1 MIYIV
6 WKVNHEI
13 FLRKHKSSSKY
24 ERNVCYILVFGP
36 HVMEEEVLQNL
47 EPKADVAAQQCVS
60 CMEYPSYVYC
70 CLFFAWAEKK
80 EYLSDMMYVSV

>member
-1 MIYIV
+1 MIHIV
-6 WKVNHEI
+6 WKFNHEI
-13 FLRKHKSSSKY
+13 FLRNIKVNLNMSK
-24 ERNVCYILVFGP
+24 NICYILVFGP

-80 EYLSDMMYVSV
+80 EYLSGMLYVSV

>member
-1 MIYIV
+1 
-6 WKVNHEI
+6 
-13 FLRKHKSSSKY
+13 
-24 ERNVCYILVFGP
+24 
-36 HVMEEEVLQNL
+36 MEEEVLQNL

-80 EYLSDMMYVSV
+80 EYLSDMMYVNV

>member
-1 MIYIV
+1 MN
-6 WKVNHEI
+6 K
-13 FLRKHKSSSKY
+13 
-24 ERNVCYILVFGP
+24 NVCYILVFGP

-70 CLFFAWAEKK
+70 SCSLREQKRKNIFQT
-80 EYLSDMMYVSV
+80 